1 MKTPEKIAI
10 LATLYLAQGLPYGF
24 FTQALPVL
32 LRKEGRSLG
41 EIGLASLLSI
51 PWALKFIWAPL
62 VDRYG
67 TRRLWVAVVQAVTAL
82 LLALLAFFSD
92 GSLNVLLV
100 AILVINLCNATQDI
114 ATDGIAVSMLAEKE
128 RGLANGVQVAG
139 YRLGMIIGG
148 AWLLK
153 LFDRTGWAT
162 TFGLMAAISLLA
174 TSAAFFARERANVDE
189 PKRFGA
195 WSFFRLPNAM
205 RILVLV
211 LIYKAGENF
220 ASGMLRP
227 FLADL
232 GLSLSDLA
240 DLLGTVG
247 FFAGLLGALT
257 GGALVG
263 PLGRRRALVVFGFL
277 QAFAV
282 AGYAWLAYGDP
293 PTMNELYA
301 ACALEHFASG
311 TATAS
316 LFTAMM
322 DWSRPEA
329 GSADYT
335 TQASAVVIATGA
347 AQALSGFS
355 AQSLGYFGHFVL
367 ATVFALVAIAA
378 AAILFPRRSAR
389 LTPATAQGAA

>member
-1 MKTPEKIAI
+1 MKMPEKIAI
-10 LATLYLAQGLPYGF
+10 LGTLYLAQGLPYGF

-51 PWALKFIWAPL
+51 PWILKFVWAPL

-67 TRRLWVAVVQAVTAL
+67 TRRLWVAVVQALTAV

-100 AILVINLCNATQDI
+100 AILVINFCNATQDI
-114 ATDGIAVSMLAEKE
+114 ATDGIAVSMLSEKE

-153 LFDRTGWAT
+153 VFDRTGWAA
-162 TFGLMAAISLLA
+162 TFGTMAAISLLA
-174 TSAAFFARERANVDE
+174 TTAVFFAREDRSIRAAE
-189 PKRFGA
+189 PKAQKA
-195 WSFFRLPNAM
+195 WSFVRLPNAV
-205 RILVLV
+205 RILALM
-211 LIYKAGENF
+211 LTYKAGENF

-227 FLADL
+227 FLTDL

-257 GGALVG
+257 GGVFVG
-263 PLGRRRALVVFGFL
+263 RLGRRRALVVFGFF

-282 AGYAWLAYGDP
+282 AGYAWLAYGAP
-293 PTMNELYA
+293 PTSSELYVV
-301 ACALEHFASG
+301 CALEHFASG
-311 TATAS
+311 TATVS

-322 DWSRPEA
+322 DWSRPES

-335 TQASAVVIATGA
+335 MQASTVLIATGLA
-347 AQALSGFS
+347 HTLSGFS
-355 AQSLGYFGHFVL
+355 AQSFGYFGHFALGTVL
-367 ATVFALVAIAA
+367 ALGSIAA
-378 AAILFPRRSAR
+378 VVIFFPR
-389 LTPATAQGAA
+389 PAAQVAPAQGVA